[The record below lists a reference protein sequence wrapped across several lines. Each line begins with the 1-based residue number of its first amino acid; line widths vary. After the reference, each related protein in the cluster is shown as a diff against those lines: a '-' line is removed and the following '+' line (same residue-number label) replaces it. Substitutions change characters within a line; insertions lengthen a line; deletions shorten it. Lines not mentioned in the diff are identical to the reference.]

1 MNNNLSYA
9 LRLELLLKK
18 VKSDI
23 PNQAILR
30 NDPFPIIDDVLDRL
44 YVEHANLQGAID
56 DLKKKCSSYNGCGL
70 DDLEKE
76 EIEQLLEDLREI
88 IDRCENEGCSHKEE
102 LK

>member
-1 MNNNLSYA
+1 MSNDLSYA

-44 YVEHANLQGAID
+44 YAEHANLQGAIE
-56 DLKKKCSSYNGCGL
+56 DLKNKYSSYNGCKL
-70 DDLEKE
+70 DDLENK
-76 EIEQLLEDLREI
+76 EIEQLLDDLRKI
-88 IDRCENEGCSHKEE
+88 LNKCGC
-102 LK
+102 